1 MTKMFEIAKEKDN
14 GFFAKIG
21 MQKTLA
27 DIWGVD
33 TNSEC
38 VEYTVDTFL
47 ECVDSMDFMSY
58 IKTVQV
64 YRKEDFI
71 DLAEF
76 GSLDNITDALMNIY
90 GIEVFYDITSN
101 LVYTTEKEYTDKM
114 NNRKKLNYIG
124 ILIETEK
131 LAVLYENNIVTQK
144 DIDIYLEILDNYG
157 FDIEET
163 YDCRE
168 LTVRDTADTILDR
181 MNQIFELW

>member
-1 MTKMFEIAKEKDN
+1 MSMETIAKAKDHS
-14 GFFAKIG
+14 GIFAKIG
-21 MQKTLA
+21 MKTVLA
-27 DIWGVD
+27 DYWNVHIY
-33 TNSEC
+33 SEC

-47 ECVDSMDFMSY
+47 ECVDSMSFTDY
-58 IKTVQV
+58 IETVQV

-76 GSLDNITDALMNIY
+76 GSLDNITDALMYIY
-90 GIEVFYDITSN
+90 GIEVFCDITNN
-101 LVYTTEKEYTDKM
+101 LLYTTEKEYTDKM
-114 NNRKKLNYIG
+114 NNQKKLNYIG

-168 LTVRDTADTILDR
+168 PTVRDTAGTILDR
-181 MNQIFELW
+181 INQIFGLW

>member
-33 TNSEC
+33 ANSEC

-64 YRKEDFI
+64 YRKKDFI

-90 GIEVFYDITSN
+90 GIEVFYDITNN

>member
-33 TNSEC
+33 TNSDC

-76 GSLDNITDALMNIY
+76 GSLDNIADALMYIY
-90 GIEVFYDITSN
+90 DIEVFYDITN
-101 LVYTTEKEYTDKM
+101 DLLYTTEKGYTDKM

-124 ILIETEK
+124 IIIETEK
-131 LAVLYENNIVTQK
+131 LAVLYENNIITQK
-144 DIDIYLEILDNYG
+144 DIDIYIEILDSYG

-181 MNQIFELW
+181 MNQIFALW